1 MLILR
6 KYKIS
11 LVKIKKNI
19 DELDSLLEDWII
31 IQKNRTKRRQ
41 IEEETLVIEKK
52 KS

>member
-1 MLILR
+1 M
-6 KYKIS
+6 
-11 LVKIKKNI
+11 KIKKNI
-19 DELDSLLEDWII
+19 DESDSLLEDWII